1 MLKDAFRSPPLLSLL
16 SWLLPS
22 STSLSVFPGE
32 TFTFGPVGNDSAP
45 RSVVQ
50 LPDMLHVAQS
60 AGQGRMRCSAVL
72 VNCIEI
78 YFGLSQKKLYVSNQM
93 KHLQYIFSWC
103 EAEHGQL
110 S

>member
-22 STSLSVFPGE
+22 STSPFVFPGE
-32 TFTFGPVGNDSAP
+32 TFTRGPVGEASAP
-45 RSVVQ
+45 RSVFQ
-50 LPDMLHVAQS
+50 LPDMLQVPQG
-60 AGQGRMRCSAVL
+60 AGEGRTRHPK
-72 VNCIEI
+72 
-78 YFGLSQKKLYVSNQM
+78 KKLRVSSQM
-93 KHLQYIFSWC
+93 QHLQCFSSWC